1 MKHKLLFPTVLVAL
15 CLCNQMKANTL
26 SNDSTKMFDSG
37 NKRIIVTENTGKQR
51 VEVEVFEKQG
61 DGELLPYEKIFEGH
75 YRDGRSSEQRKYLMS
90 IDVPSPLPKK
100 EFKSKSGYYSS
111 PHHDASFGMGFAGF
125 ADKGDFSDIP
135 FLYASSPEINF
146 TMYYE
151 NALSSS
157 NKKWGLVTGIG
168 IRWVRYHLKGNHY
181 FEEMDDYTHIMKAPD
196 DWKFSKSK
204 LGITTLNIP
213 LLLEWK
219 TRNNG
224 FYLAAGAEFSL
235 KTASSSRIFYKDRR
249 GKKQK
254 EKVDEGMTL
263 RPITYDILVQGGL
276 QDVGLFMRYSP
287 ISIFEKNKG
296 PELYP
301 LTFGLVVFFN

>member
-15 CLCNQMKANTL
+15 CLCNQMIANTL
-26 SNDSTKMFDSG
+26 SDDSTKMFESG
-37 NKRIIVTENTGKQR
+37 NKRIVVTENTGKQR
-51 VEVEVFEKQG
+51 VEVEVFERQG
-61 DGELLPYEKIFEGH
+61 DGALQPYEKIFEGH

-90 IDVPSPLPKK
+90 IKAPSPITKK
-100 EFKSKSGYYSS
+100 KFKSKSNYYSS
-111 PHHDASFGMGFAGF
+111 PHHEASFSLGFAGF
-125 ADKGDFSDIP
+125 ADKGDYSDIP
-135 FLYASSPEINF
+135 FLYTSSPEINF
-146 TMYYE
+146 TLHRE
-151 NALSSS
+151 LLSFSS
-157 NKKWGLVTGIG
+157 NKKWGLVTGVG

-181 FEEMDDYTHIMKAPD
+181 FEEKDDYTHIMKALD
-196 DWKFSKSK
+196 DRRFSKSK

-235 KTASSSRIFYKDRR
+235 KTASSSRIFYNDRI
-249 GKKQK
+249 GKKRK

-263 RPITYDILVQGGL
+263 RPITYDLLVQGGL

-287 ISIFEKNKG
+287 ITIFEKNKG

-301 LTFGLVVFFN
+301 LTFGLIVFFN